1 MAEEAKL
8 IHDEMSLRIIDAA
21 ELLATEQGAQSVTVR
36 KIINALG
43 VTGRVFYN
51 RFHNVEEVLDAVY
64 QSTVLK
70 IRESI
75 TARFDPAQDFFTQVL
90 NIVTDTLILSYEAKR
105 RFNQY
110 VFENDSVGRE
120 NFDWWMAEIRKLIL
134 YAKENGL
141 IREVDTE
148 AVSYSIW
155 CFCRGFNADAVGRG
169 LPKDEAVAKFR
180 CGFGI
185 FLDGLK
191 QKM

>member
-1 MAEEAKL
+1 MAEETKR
-8 IHDEMSLRIIDAA
+8 IHDEMSLRILEAA
-21 ELLATEQGAQSVTVR
+21 ERLATEEGAQAVTVR
-36 KIINALG
+36 KIITALG

-51 RFHNVEEVLDAVY
+51 RFHNVEEVLDGIY
-64 QSTVLK
+64 RSTVLK

-75 TARFDPAQDFFTQVL
+75 TARFDPEKEFFSQVID
-90 NIVTDTLILSYEAKR
+90 IVADTLILSYEAKR

-110 VFENDSVGRE
+110 VFENESILQE
-120 NFDWWMAEIRKLIL
+120 NYDWWMGENRGLITF
-134 YAKENGL
+134 AKERRL
-141 IREVDTE
+141 IRDVDTD

-169 LPKDEAVAKFR
+169 LPKDEAVQKFR

-191 QKM
+191 QKT